1 MYHLKCLFTE
11 MTSDEVSDIYYG
23 SEMSCSV
30 FLLLFRFAYLHW
42 AQQANREGDF
52 LLSPRFCEGR
62 FFVCLCPWWIR
73 SIDRSMFR
81 LPRAIAW
88 IPYELRSK
96 SIVAKYSRC
105 NNGHDTIHDSLNQYG
120 TVPIY
125 GGLQYLY
132 LIRMSHI
139 WLGYVQWTIIWK

>member
-1 MYHLKCLFTE
+1 MKFQTNAMKVKCLAQCFCCCFVLLTCIE
-11 MTSDEVSDIYYG
+11 PSRQIVKEIFCCRHDFVKG
-23 SEMSCSV
+23 G
-30 FLLLFRFAYLHW
+30 FL
-42 AQQANREGDF
+42 
-52 LLSPRFCEGR
+52 
-62 FFVCLCPWWIR
+62 FVCARDGFDR

-132 LIRMSHI
+132 LIRMSPI
-139 WLGYVQWTIIWK
+139 

>member
-1 MYHLKCLFTE
+1 MKFQTNAMKVKCLAQCFCCCF
-11 MTSDEVSDIYYG
+11 V
-23 SEMSCSV
+23 
-30 FLLLFRFAYLHW
+30 LLTCIEPSRQIVKEIFCCRH
-42 AQQANREGDF
+42 DF
-52 LLSPRFCEGR
+52 VKGR
-62 FFVCLCPWWIR
+62 FFLFVPVMD
-73 SIDRSMFR
+73 SIDRSIDVS

-139 WLGYVQWTIIWK
+139 